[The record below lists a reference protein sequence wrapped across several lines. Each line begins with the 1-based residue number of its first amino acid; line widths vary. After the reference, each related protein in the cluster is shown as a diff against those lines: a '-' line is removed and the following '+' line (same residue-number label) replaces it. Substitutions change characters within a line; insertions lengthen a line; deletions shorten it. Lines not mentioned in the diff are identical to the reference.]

1 MDYHSLV
8 IVDVELCIGVCSASS
23 LESDTH
29 VVLTDDIVEDAVT
42 EGAVLVEDFVQDIL
56 L

>member
-1 MDYHSLV
+1 VNYHSLV
-8 IVDVELCIGVCSASS
+8 IVDVELCIGVYSASG

-29 VVLTDDIVEDAVT
+29 VVLADDIVEDAVT
-42 EGAVLVEDFVQDIL
+42 EGAVLVEYFIQDIL